1 MPSPQGSR
9 CELSY
14 RDETFW
20 LSRVDRSKVPP
31 EWSEVSDE
39 ELIGAELD
47 LTLHGRMPR
56 TLPRTSASMPVW
68 DVTTTGTILVGALV
82 AIVSILALLVMGS
95 YNLDVWVSN
104 TWVWGSRPYEM
115 DYVPLSSFVP
125 AGVTLVL
132 GAGAASISAA
142 LFERV
147 SYSPG
152 ETVALLSRAVQRWA
166 VPADLLEVVSGLVEE
181 HEDLVASEAWRSGL
195 LDASVL
201 GFDPDEAKDE
211 VVGQIGAYLSLR
223 FRAGSKN
230 LTAASSKAL
239 AELRDIIE
247 SNVSMFERAREEA
260 ERMDRALQEQ
270 ADAVEAVDVSAEA
283 EAEIA
288 AALRLANSSR
298 ADVERAAIEAG
309 TDAVKRLDDGH
320 TLGP

>member
-56 TLPRTSASMPVW
+56 TSASMPVW

-82 AIVSILALLVMGS
+82 ATVSILALLVMGF
-95 YNLDVWVSN
+95 YNLDVWGSN
-104 TWVWGSRPYEM
+104 TWGWGSRPYEM

-223 FRAGSKN
+223 FRAGSN
-230 LTAASSKAL
+230 PTAASSKAL
-239 AELRDIIE
+239 AELRGIIE
-247 SNVSMFERAREEA
+247 SNVSMFERARVEA
-260 ERMDRALQEQ
+260 ERMDRALREQ

-298 ADVERAAIEAG
+298 TSAERAAIEAG
-309 TDAVKRLDDGH
+309 TDAVKRL
-320 TLGP
+320 